1 MLAIT
6 TLLIGGLVLLYLGA
20 EALIRGSSR
29 LALRLGITPLV
40 VGLTVVALGTSAPEM
55 VVSVKASLVGQ
66 NGIAVGNVVGSNIL
80 NIALILGLAALIRP
94 VTINRQLFRVDVPIL
109 IGVSLLCSWLLLNH
123 SLSRGEAFL
132 LVIGILAYTA
142 MSIII
147 ARRGKNETSGEDPG
161 GVTRLKKRSLAL
173 DLLFIGGGLAF
184 LIYGAHLFVEG
195 ALQVAR
201 KFGVSEAVIGLTI
214 VAGGTSVPELVTSV
228 VAALRKKDDIAVG
241 NIIGSNIFNLLAIL
255 GTAGLINPLS
265 TGGVTGVDFLVMIGT
280 AVLLVPLMATR
291 LKLARW
297 EGALLLCSYAAYLW
311 WLWPA

>member
-40 VGLTVVALGTSAPEM
+40 VGLTVVAFGTSAPEM